1 MQNIEKLLEQFKSIL
16 IAEQYIKEVE
26 ILLQNKKEER
36 KILIASVDAIADTLE
51 DHEEF
56 SLRNLFKETLVNEEE
71 QHEIEKQEYLLLAL
85 KYKDCTEVINILE
98 FEYKILVEKI
108 EHKEKIES
116 ALTQAIEAEKLQEQD
131 LMPSQ
136 IKRLVELSDA
146 IKDCINLKR
155 EIYEANLVAEK
166 IKETLSIM
174 LDYLYDAKRFDR
186 WGEFYA
192 EIQEGK
198 ARKKAYMDQAHR
210 VSHEVGF
217 LMQKL
222 KSELYDIFVYE
233 SKTKMVSYE
242 ELLNFQAGF
251 HESMITD
258 WVVSND
264 VISALETISSTDKY
278 IQRIIN
284 SLEAQKEK
292 IDGEMK
298 QFIQKRNTIVEAI

>member
-222 KSELYDIFVYE
+222 KSELYDIFVYK